1 MVNQLSPVGW
11 ALPATTK
18 KSLFYRWCAVPTLWL
33 LGMVQDSHEFRA
45 QQTMKILLPH
55 SPLPTPH
62 SPLPIAPNPQRGPRV
77 PHSPFSRQMSANRF
91 SRDTMFMVDSS

>member
-1 MVNQLSPVGW
+1 MANRPVGW

-33 LGMVQDSHEFRA
+33 LGMVEDSHEFRA

-62 SPLPIAPNPQRGPRV
+62 SP
-77 PHSPFSRQMSANRF
+77 FSRQMFR
-91 SRDTMFMVDSS
+91 

>member
-1 MVNQLSPVGW
+1 MANRPVGW

-33 LGMVQDSHEFRA
+33 LGMVEDSHEFRA

-62 SPLPIAPNPQRGPRV
+62 FQDRCQITYSSKISYPHPRSSFHDPSEPESPA
-77 PHSPFSRQMSANRF
+77 
-91 SRDTMFMVDSS
+91 T